1 MNRLLGG
8 NVGLDDVI
16 YAHVKGQVKQVDIV
30 KSESNLGLLLT
41 DNQAGLSSSS
51 RERRYPS

>member
-1 MNRLLGG
+1 MSRLLGG

-16 YAHVKGQVKQVDIV
+16 YAHVKGQVKEVDIV

-41 DNQAGLSSSS
+41 DNQAGL
-51 RERRYPS
+51 PS